1 MWLWTLAKRRCQG
14 FLQTGLHVAA
24 TAGDVVAAVA
34 VALRWHMMVEDLQV
48 NILEFADEMMK
59 VVH

>member
-1 MWLWTLAKRRCQG
+1 MVVV
-14 FLQTGLHVAA
+14 FAA
-24 TAGDVVAAVA
+24 ASEIVFVVAAVA